1 MPLIVPLIK
10 KFEWLLLYLSLLIIN
25 LVLLLF
31 VLVLFCAVQGTFVVN
46 KSWEHTRCS
55 RGSTSKHNRIN
66 LPLLFWILIRLIQN
80 GIARCKDFTLITGMW
95 GDFIAYGALKGSNN
109 VSLWESIST
118 ICVRTQSSP
127 CSCGAVV
134 SRSLSSG
141 REATTAANCHFLW
154 TKLSCSPSPFTSLTI
169 SYYNVLSPLLPLL
182 HSLHPSYWLPCPSSA
197 L

>member
-31 VLVLFCAVQGTFVVN
+31 VLVLFCTVQGTFVVN

-95 GDFIAYGALKGSNN
+95 GDFIAYGALKGSIMCLYGSRYRRS
-109 VSLWESIST
+109 VSEHKAHPAHV
-118 ICVRTQSSP
+118 VRLFQD
-127 CSCGAVV
+127 
-134 SRSLSSG
+134 
-141 REATTAANCHFLW
+141 HFLLAERQQLLQ
-154 TKLSCSPSPFTSLTI
+154 TVISFGPNSPA
-169 SYYNVLSPLLPLL
+169 LPL
-182 HSLHPSYWLPCPSSA
+182 PLP